1 MTIPTDKVNTP
12 NNTFKDN
19 VELLS
24 AIQEH
29 FSDNVAPDGVD
40 NNNHFT
46 AKSITISAE
55 GKTITIT
62 PDGGITIDGVAYIN
76 ENDLEYNQ
84 VLLK

>member
-1 MTIPTDKVNTP
+1 MPIDQNKVNKP
-12 NNTFKDN
+12 SSTFKQN
-19 VELLS
+19 VDLLS

-29 FSDNVAPDGVD
+29 FSDSATLD
-40 NNNHFT
+40 NN
-46 AKSITISAE
+46 KLKVQEITISAE